1 MLTRFKQFDTDRM
14 DLDELVELVAFGT
27 ILRAQY
33 AQLNLEEPEFVDIQ
47 LKTLKREIR
56 AKNADRNAARVKELK
71 LQLEGLKTPTERKT
85 ALQKELRQR
94 EAQLQEV

>member
-14 DLDELVELVAFGT
+14 DLDELVELVSFGT
-27 ILRAQY
+27 ILRDQY
-33 AQLNLEEPEFVDIQ
+33 AQLNLEEPEFVDVQ

-71 LQLEGLKTPTERKT
+71 LQLEGLKTPTERKS

>member
-1 MLTRFKQFDTDRM
+1 MLARFKLFDTDRM

-27 ILRAQY
+27 ILRDQY
-33 AQLNLEEPEFVDIQ
+33 AQLNLEEPEFVDVQ

-71 LQLEGLKTPTERKT
+71 LQLEGLKTPTERKS